1 MDMKELVEKF
11 NPDNAIGGIINQTS
25 ALIILKIKEILRK
38 NQLDLTPEEFAI
50 LIRLWAENG
59 IPQSKLTEKTL
70 KDKTNVSKL
79 IDRLTK
85 KSLVV
90 RRTVEIDQRNYIVY
104 LTDKGN
110 DIKYVVL
117 PCILQLMDEI
127 SKGISATDIETT
139 MLTLRYIYKNL
150 NEI

>member
-1 MDMKELVEKF
+1 MNIKGLVEEF

-25 ALIILKIKEILRK
+25 AFIILKIKEILRK
-38 NQLDLTPEEFAI
+38 NQLDLTTEEFAI
-50 LIRLWAENG
+50 LIRLWADNG

-79 IDRLTK
+79 IERLTK

-90 RRTVEIDQRNYIVY
+90 RKTVETDQRNYIVY
-104 LTDKGN
+104 LTDKGT

-117 PCILQLMDEI
+117 PEIIQLMEAM
-127 SKGISATDIETT
+127 SKNISATDIEITIR
-139 MLTLRYIYKNL
+139 TLRYIYRNL